1 MGWTRLA
8 LRILRSVAIFI
19 GHFLTA
25 VITTNIFDNELGRV
39 LHLGTV
45 RAIMQREYAFNATIA
60 FALGYFVFYKW
71 HSDPGKWIWVAGMV
85 LLAEQSLSIWR
96 QAPHSVLAGGTSL
109 LTVCSQM
116 FELRADTIVYVL
128 TLVRTIFYSLGAWAC
143 WYATRRRIV
152 PV

>member
-1 MGWTRLA
+1 MFA
-8 LRILRSVAIFI
+8 

-25 VITTNIFDNELGRV
+25 MITTNIFDNELGRV
-39 LHLGTV
+39 LHFSTV
-45 RAIMQREYAFNATIA
+45 RAILQREYAFNVTIA

-71 HSDPGKWIWVAGMV
+71 RSEPGKWIWVVGVV
-85 LLAEQSLSIWR
+85 LFTEQSLSIWR

-109 LTVCSQM
+109 LTVWSEM
-116 FELRADTIVYVL
+116 FGLRVDTIMNAL
-128 TLVRTIFYSLGAWAC
+128 MLVRTVSYSFGAWTC